1 MNAMLLVRGKGQSNA
16 VAVSRLR
23 LVALVLIGLTASSA
37 LAQESELPVVLAQ
50 AGLSVPGERPIP
62 QLEISA
68 STLPRFDNI
77 DGSSHTSRLDMTWL
91 PPRRSA
97 LGLSLGMTN
106 TNTNTDRVGLAPA
119 PFALRG
125 GPTQSVDLGLH
136 YRYTLDSNY
145 RVDVTAWRRLM
156 PADALTMVQTR
167 EPMYGARV
175 EMQLG
180 GGGRSGLVADHRFLG
195 LQLESGARLSLKRRN
210 GGPMVYYRQKF

>member
-50 AGLSVPGERPIP
+50 AGLGVPGERPIP
-62 QLEISA
+62 QLEVTA
-68 STLPRFDNI
+68 TTLPRFDNI
-77 DGSSHTSRLDMTWL
+77 DGSSHSSRLDMTWL

-97 LGLSLGMTN
+97 LGLSLGMTSM
-106 TNTNTDRVGLAPA
+106 TSTDRIGLAPA
-119 PFALRG
+119 PFGPRSA
-125 GPTQSVDLGLH
+125 PTQSVDLGLH

-167 EPMYGARV
+167 EPLYGARV
-175 EMQLG
+175 EMQLS
-180 GGGRSGLVADHRFLG
+180 GRGKSGLVADHRFLG

-210 GGPMVYYRQKF
+210 GGPMIYYRQKF